1 VFYETKYKPVKYT
14 EYFNTSTVSIS
25 FQYKLVSL
33 QTGEIIKT
41 DIIERTSKD
50 EVLYARYDGNA
61 NDLYPANQTG
71 VNLSRQDRQ
80 SLIAMLNGRQQLR
93 NTTEL
98 SNELFNAISSTVS
111 SSIGTEMLR
120 LVP

>member
-1 VFYETKYKPVKYT
+1 
-14 EYFNTSTVSIS
+14 VSIS

>member
-1 VFYETKYKPVKYT
+1 
-14 EYFNTSTVSIS
+14 
-25 FQYKLVSL
+25 
-33 QTGEIIKT
+33 
-41 DIIERTSKD
+41 
-50 EVLYARYDGNA
+50 
-61 NDLYPANQTG
+61 LYPANQTG